1 MSSRSYDFPTPDAF
15 TAGTVGPPGQRV
27 FYLQVRERG
36 VLLTLK
42 IEKEQVAA
50 LADYLADLLAKLPAG
65 ADPEGALADVPLE
78 EPIAPAWAV
87 RSLAVGYDTGRDR
100 IVIVAEERR
109 EDDEEGTEEEAEQAE
124 QGEGERP
131 KGASVRV
138 VVNRQQAGAFVERA
152 RKLVAGGRPP
162 CPICG
167 GPMNP
172 EGHAC
177 PRRNGAS
184 RG

>member
-1 MSSRSYDFPTPDAF
+1 MSSRSYDFPTPDVF

-27 FYLQVRERG
+27 FYLQVRERS

-50 LADYLADLLAKLPAG
+50 LADYLADLLAKLPA
-65 ADPEGALADVPLE
+65 AAAPEAAPADVALE
-78 EPIAPAWAV
+78 EPIVPAWAV
-87 RSLAVGYDTGRDR
+87 RSLAVGYDKNRDR
-100 IVIVAEERR
+100 IVIVAQERR
-109 EDDEEGTEEEAEQAE
+109 EEEDEEEAEQSEEA
-124 QGEGERP
+124 
-131 KGASVRV
+131 KGASARV
-138 VVNRQQAGAFVERA
+138 VVNRQQADAFVERA
-152 RKLVAGGRPP
+152 RKLVEAGRPP

-172 EGHAC
+172 EGHVC

-184 RG
+184 RA

>member
-1 MSSRSYDFPTPDAF
+1 MSRSYDFPTPDAF

-27 FYLQVRERG
+27 FYLQVRERS
-36 VLLTLK
+36 VRLTLK

-50 LADYLADLLAKLPAG
+50 LADYLADLLAKLPA
-65 ADPEGALADVPLE
+65 AAAPEGAPADVALE

-87 RSLAVGYDTGRDR
+87 RSLAVGYDQGRDR
-100 IVIVAEERR
+100 IVIVAQELREE
-109 EDDEEGTEEEAEQAE
+109 EEEEHEAEQAE
-124 QGEGERP
+124 EA
-131 KGASVRV
+131 KGASARV
-138 VVNRQQAGAFVERA
+138 VVNRQQADAFVERA
-152 RKLVAGGRPP
+152 RKLVEGGRPP

-167 GPMNP
+167 GPMNL

-184 RG
+184 RA